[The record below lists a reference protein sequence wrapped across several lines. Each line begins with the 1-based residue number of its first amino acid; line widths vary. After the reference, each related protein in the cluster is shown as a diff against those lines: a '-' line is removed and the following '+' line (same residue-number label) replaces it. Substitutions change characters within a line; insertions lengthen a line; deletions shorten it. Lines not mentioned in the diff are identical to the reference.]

1 MSGDHNM
8 YQKAPIK
15 GEGQPVTLGVGAMT
29 AVVPNNETVGVLT
42 TYVERRI
49 PVHLED
55 AAHDLIDKFL
65 KERGYD
71 PEEI

>member
-15 GEGQPVTLGVGAMT
+15 GEGQPVFSEKELAPYKGQI
-29 AVVPNNETVGVLT
+29 ET
-42 TYVERRI
+42 TYVERRV
-49 PVHLED
+49 PVHLEGRV
-55 AAHDLIDKFL
+55 HRLIDKFL